1 MAHRIIFIEHTE
13 KLRLYLDNLKVENE
27 QGDLLI
33 PVSDIQMLIIDNY
46 KTSLSVQLINK
57 LIENN
62 VCTILCGI
70 DHLPQTQILPIN
82 GNFSQS
88 GNIFKQILWDNE
100 VKQKLQ
106 KLIVKGKISNQAR
119 ILQKNK
125 KSMDVVEKLYVFK
138 EEVTE
143 GDPGNRE
150 GLAAKIY
157 FRELF
162 GNDFARFDN
171 DVCNA
176 ALNYGYAILRSSIS
190 SIIIAKGYI
199 GNIGLFHRGKTNL
212 FNLSDDIIEVFRP
225 IIDDFVYNN
234 FLEEIIF
241 KQEHKEMLIKII
253 TQRVYFDG
261 KLQTITNTINDYI
274 ESILN
279 VIESNDENDYVCPDV
294 IVTYDI

>member
-125 KSMDVVEKLYVFK
+125 KSMDVVEKLYIFK

-279 VIESNDENDYVCPDV
+279 VIESNDENDYVYPDV

>member
-100 VKQKLQ
+100 IKQKLQ

-125 KSMDVVEKLYVFK
+125 KSMDVVEKLYIFK

-253 TQRVYFDG
+253 TQRVYFMVNYRQS
-261 KLQTITNTINDYI
+261 LTQLMT
-274 ESILN
+274 ILN
-279 VIESNDENDYVCPDV
+279 QFLML
-294 IVTYDI
+294 

>member
-88 GNIFKQILWDNE
+88 GNIFKQILWNNE
-100 VKQKLQ
+100 IKQKLQ

-125 KSMDVVEKLYVFK
+125 KSMDVVEKLYIFK

-162 GNDFARFDN
+162 GSDFARFDN

-261 KLQTITNTINDYI
+261 KLQTITNIINDYI